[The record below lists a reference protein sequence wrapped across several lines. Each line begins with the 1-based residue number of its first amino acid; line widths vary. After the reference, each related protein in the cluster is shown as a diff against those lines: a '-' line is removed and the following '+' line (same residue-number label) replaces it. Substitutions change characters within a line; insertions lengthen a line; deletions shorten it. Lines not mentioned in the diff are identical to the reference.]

1 MGKKKDYTPVHWSR
15 YFTSCEKVIVNEDG
29 DSFQV
34 YRRGSSGPL
43 LVLLHGGGF
52 SALSWALFAVII
64 LFTQKYFIYCHI
76 IYFLFVGSCTIALLG
91 MH

>member
-1 MGKKKDYTPVHWSR
+1 MGKKKDYTPIHWSH
-15 YFTSCEKVIVNEDG
+15 YFTSREKVIVNEDG

-52 SALSWALFAVII
+52 SALSWSLFAVI
-64 LFTQKYFIYCHI
+64 
-76 IYFLFVGSCTIALLG
+76 YFLFKYI
-91 MH
+91 

>member
-1 MGKKKDYTPVHWSR
+1 MGKKKDYTPIHWSR
-15 YFTSCEKVIVNEDG
+15 YFTSREKIVVNEDG

-52 SALSWALFAVII
+52 SALSWSLFAVIYSY
-64 LFTQKYFIYCHI
+64 LNNVNV
-76 IYFLFVGSCTIALLG
+76 L
-91 MH
+91 